1 MDIRKHKAII
11 IAIAVILILAAAA
24 FVIFRRPNARLIN
37 SDGRTVVQR
46 FNVPEGFERVLAPE
60 RSFGGFL
67 QELPLLPDGALVHYY
82 DESVKLNSKHEAVLD
97 YDLPGIDLEQCAD
110 VVMHLYAEYLYSQG
124 RYDEIGF
131 HFVNGFYCDF
141 ATWAQGKRP
150 NVNGE
155 EVTWLQSAQPDC
167 SRESFEN
174 YLRIVYAYSS
184 TLSLEKEL
192 IPVAPEELAV
202 GDVFIK
208 GGSPGHVVIVVDMAV
223 NKSTGEKRFMLL
235 QGNMPSQ
242 QAHIIKNIF
251 EAELSPW
258 FSDSFPQ
265 GKLVL
270 ATWECSLDNIKRFS

>member
-1 MDIRKHKAII
+1 M
-11 IAIAVILILAAAA
+11 
-24 FVIFRRPNARLIN
+24 
-37 SDGRTVVQR
+37 
-46 FNVPEGFERVLAPE
+46 
-60 RSFGGFL
+60 
-67 QELPLLPDGALVHYY
+67 PDGALVHYY

-223 NKSTGEKRFMLL
+223 NKSTGEKRFMRFRGICLPSRLILL
-235 QGNMPSQ
+235 KIYLKRS
-242 QAHIIKNIF
+242 
-251 EAELSPW
+251 
-258 FSDSFPQ
+258 
-265 GKLVL
+265 LVL
-270 ATWECSLDNIKRFS
+270 GFRIAFRRESWCWLHGNARWTILSGLVETVKFRYILCKMRI